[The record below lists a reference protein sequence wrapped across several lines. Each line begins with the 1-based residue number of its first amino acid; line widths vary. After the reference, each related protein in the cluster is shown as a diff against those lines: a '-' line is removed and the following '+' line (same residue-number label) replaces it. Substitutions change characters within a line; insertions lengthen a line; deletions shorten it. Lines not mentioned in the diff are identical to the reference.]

1 MLFLPVPRLGEKNG
15 GKMNILDYIPNGKD
29 NAISRLR
36 LCQMTGLSD
45 REVRS
50 YISNARLET
59 VILNN
64 SDGSGYYRP
73 LLTEKEEVR
82 KYINQELKRMK
93 SIAIGLYVTR
103 SFYED
108 LEHERL

>member
-1 MLFLPVPRLGEKNG
+1 
-15 GKMNILDYIPNGKD
+15 MNILDYIPNGKD
-29 NAISRLR
+29 NAISRSR

-45 REVRS
+45 RDVRS

-82 KYINQELKRMK
+82 KYINQELKRIK

>member
-45 REVRS
+45 REVR
-50 YISNARLET
+50 NAIAKARNST
-59 VILNN
+59 VIINN
-64 SDGSGYYRP
+64 SDGNGYFRP
-73 LLTEKEEVR
+73 LLTEKDEIKR
-82 KYINQELKRMK
+82 HLRQELSAIK
-93 SIAIGLYVTR
+93 SRVMGVYFEMAFLN
-103 SFYED
+103 D